1 LIAIRGFMAHLVL
14 IHEAFTIGSRRGGSR
29 EAFLASDQDLAVF
42 VREHLR
48 SVWAVELL
56 LLLRKDAE
64 RCWSAAELVK
74 ELRASTG
81 LVTTNLQLFER
92 GGLVVMDE
100 KACARFSPAA
110 PVLGELCD
118 KLADAYRERPVSII
132 NLIAQPRDPLRSLA
146 DAFRFKR
153 GEGE

>member
-1 LIAIRGFMAHLVL
+1 LIG
-14 IHEAFTIGSRRGGSR
+14 EAFTIGSGLAKPRDV
-29 EAFLASDQDLAVF
+29 FLASDQDLAVF

-56 LLLRKDAE
+56 LLLRKDPE
-64 RCWSAAELVK
+64 RCWSAPELVK

-92 GGLVVMDE
+92 GGLIVMDE
-100 KACARFSPAA
+100 RACARFSPAA
-110 PVLGELCD
+110 PVLAELCD
-118 KLADAYRERPVSII
+118 KLAKAYRERPVSII

-153 GEGE
+153 GDGE